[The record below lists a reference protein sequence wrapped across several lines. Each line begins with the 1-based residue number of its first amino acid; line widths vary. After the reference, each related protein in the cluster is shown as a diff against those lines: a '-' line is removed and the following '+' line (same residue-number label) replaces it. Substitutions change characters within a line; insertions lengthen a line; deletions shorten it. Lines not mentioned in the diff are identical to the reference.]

1 MKKLFIFQNVL
12 AVLSFVALAAAI
24 FARSPRKPE
33 KILEKTPKHPDILV
47 PELFSRAHPPLTPSD
62 LSMIVDSNLFSPTRG
77 GGATPSTAPA
87 APSRKARTARFDL
100 AGICVMG
107 GLKGAFIISSAGR
120 KSKKQFYS
128 VGSTIAGS
136 EYKLLE
142 VSPESESVVLG
153 AGSSRL
159 TLTLDRDDSASK
171 KRRTVKRQVISLSG
185 RPASPTPPSINKKN
199 NSKARRFRPTT
210 PEELKE
216 IRRLILEKLKR
227 YKR

>member
-1 MKKLFIFQNVL
+1 LKKLFIFLNVL
-12 AVLSFVALAAAI
+12 AVLAVVALSAAI

-33 KILEKTPKHPDILV
+33 KILKKTPNRPDILV
-47 PELFSRAHPPLTPSD
+47 SELFSRAHPPLTPSD

-87 APSRKARTARFDL
+87 TPSRKARTARFDL

-136 EYKLLE
+136 EYKLLD
-142 VSPESESVVLG
+142 VSPESETVVLG

-171 KRRTVKRQVISLSG
+171 KRRTLKRQVISLSG
-185 RPASPTPPSINKKN
+185 RPSSATTPSTNKKN
-199 NSKARRFRPTT
+199 NSKARFRPTT
-210 PEELKE
+210 PDELKE
-216 IRRLILEKLKR
+216 KRRRILEKLKR
-227 YKR
+227 NKR